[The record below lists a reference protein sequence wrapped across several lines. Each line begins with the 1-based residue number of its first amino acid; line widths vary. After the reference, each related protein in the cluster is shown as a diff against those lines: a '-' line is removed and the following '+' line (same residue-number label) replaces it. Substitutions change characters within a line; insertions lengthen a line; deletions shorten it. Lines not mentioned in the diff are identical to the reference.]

1 MKFNSNSKDPT
12 VPTRAEEEASMKQLE
27 KYATQAEDR
36 GSYQRAVDKN
46 KKEVAAAEAYRKK
59 IDRSLGVTPKVTA
72 AVTATPK
79 VRPQVKPRKET
90 QEEFIMRTLWETS
103 DTDMPKPEHMNDMNI
118 VKEENWKKPPE
129 QWDGYHNLSNDQKQ
143 QSVAWNS
150 HLDTARR
157 PRTPEDRRDALDT
170 KRMLIRTYNNPR
182 LKKSMGEDELK
193 IINKHPSQLKAVAA
207 EVAEATKAKA
217 ETILRPIYNPEPVIS
232 SKEYIEKNSQLA
244 PGISEELM
252 KLNAD
257 IRKNTNY
264 VLGDET
270 ERSESRMESN
280 NTNKEETSNDM

>member
-27 KYATQAEDR
+27 KYATQPNST
-36 GSYQRAVDKN
+36 GMFKAVVKQN
-46 KKEVAAAEAYRKK
+46 EVARKAYRNK
-59 IDRSLGVTPKVTA
+59 IDRSLGVTPRVTA

-193 IINKHPSQLKAVAA
+193 IINKHPSQLKAAA
-207 EVAEATKAKA
+207 TEVAEATKAKA
-217 ETILRPIYNPEPVIS
+217 ETIIRPIYNPEPVIS
-232 SKEYIEKNSQLA
+232 SKDYIEKNSQLA

-252 KLNAD
+252 RLNAD

>member
-27 KYATQAEDR
+27 KYATQPNST
-36 GSYQRAVDKN
+36 GMFKAVVKQN
-46 KKEVAAAEAYRKK
+46 EVARKAYRNK

-193 IINKHPSQLKAVAA
+193 IINKHPSQLKAAA
-207 EVAEATKAKA
+207 TEVAEATKAKA
-217 ETILRPIYNPEPVIS
+217 ETIIRPIYNPEPVIS

-252 KLNAD
+252 RLNAD

>member
-27 KYATQAEDR
+27 KYATQPNST
-36 GSYQRAVDKN
+36 GMFKAVVKQN
-46 KKEVAAAEAYRKK
+46 EVARKAYRNK

-193 IINKHPSQLKAVAA
+193 IINKHPSQLKAAA
-207 EVAEATKAKA
+207 TEVAEATKAKA
-217 ETILRPIYNPEPVIS
+217 ETIIRPIYNPEPVIS
-232 SKEYIEKNSQLA
+232 SKDYIEKNSQLA

-252 KLNAD
+252 RLNAD

>member
-27 KYATQAEDR
+27 KYATQPNST
-36 GSYQRAVDKN
+36 GMFKAVVKQN
-46 KKEVAAAEAYRKK
+46 EVARKAYRNK

-143 QSVAWNS
+143 QSVAWDS

-182 LKKSMGEDELK
+182 LRKSMADDELK
-193 IINKHPSQLKAVAA
+193 IINRHPSQLKAVAA

>member
-27 KYATQAEDR
+27 KYATQPNST
-36 GSYQRAVDKN
+36 GMFKAVVKQN
-46 KKEVAAAEAYRKK
+46 EVARKAYRNK

-143 QSVAWNS
+143 QSVAWDS

-157 PRTPEDRRDALDT
+157 PRTAEERRDALDT
-170 KRMLIRTYNNPR
+170 KRMLNKTYNNPR
-182 LKKSMGEDELK
+182 LRKSMADDELK
-193 IINKHPSQLKAVAA
+193 IINRHPSQLKAVAA

-217 ETILRPIYNPEPVIS
+217 ETIIRPIYNPEPEMS
-232 SKEYIEKNSQLA
+232 SKEYIRKNSQLA
-244 PGISEELM
+244 PGISEELIR
-252 KLNAD
+252 LNAD
-257 IRKNTNY
+257 IRKNIDY

-270 ERSESRMESN
+270 ERSESRMERN

>member
-27 KYATQAEDR
+27 KYATQPNST
-36 GSYQRAVDKN
+36 GMFKAVVKQN
-46 KKEVAAAEAYRKK
+46 EVARKAYRNK

-193 IINKHPSQLKAVAA
+193 IINKHPSQLKAAA
-207 EVAEATKAKA
+207 TEVAEATKAKA
-217 ETILRPIYNPEPVIS
+217 ETIIRPIYNPEPVIS

>member
-12 VPTRAEEEASMKQLE
+12 VPTRAEEEASMKQLK

-59 IDRSLGVTPKVTA
+59 IDRSLGVTP
-72 AVTATPK
+72 AVTAIPK
-79 VRPQVKPRKET
+79 VKPQVKPRKET
-90 QEEFIMRTLWETS
+90 QEEFIMRTLWETT
-103 DTDMPKPEHMNDMNI
+103 DTTMPKPEHMNDMNI

-217 ETILRPIYNPEPVIS
+217 ETIIRPIYNPEPEMS
-232 SKEYIEKNSQLA
+232 SKEYIRKNSQLA
-244 PGISEELM
+244 PGISEELIR
-252 KLNAD
+252 LNAD
-257 IRKNTNY
+257 IRKNIDY

-270 ERSESRMESN
+270 ERSESRMERN

>member
-27 KYATQAEDR
+27 KYATQPNST
-36 GSYQRAVDKN
+36 GMFKAVVKQN
-46 KKEVAAAEAYRKK
+46 EVARKAYRNK

-193 IINKHPSQLKAVAA
+193 IINKHPSQLKAAA
-207 EVAEATKAKA
+207 TEVAEATKAKA
-217 ETILRPIYNPEPVIS
+217 ETIIRPIYNPEPVIS
-232 SKEYIEKNSQLA
+232 SKDYIEKNSQLA

>member
-27 KYATQAEDR
+27 KYATQPNST
-36 GSYQRAVDKN
+36 GMFKAVVKQN
-46 KKEVAAAEAYRKK
+46 EVARKAYRNK

-193 IINKHPSQLKAVAA
+193 IINKHPSQLKAAA
-207 EVAEATKAKA
+207 TEVAEATKAKA

>member
-27 KYATQAEDR
+27 KYATQPNST
-36 GSYQRAVDKN
+36 GMFKAVVKQN
-46 KKEVAAAEAYRKK
+46 EVARKAYRNK

>member
-27 KYATQAEDR
+27 KYATQPNST
-36 GSYQRAVDKN
+36 GMFKAVVKQN
-46 KKEVAAAEAYRKK
+46 EVARKAYRNK

-143 QSVAWNS
+143 QSVAWDS

-157 PRTPEDRRDALDT
+157 PRTAEERRDALDT

-193 IINKHPSQLKAVAA
+193 IINKHPSQLKAAA
-207 EVAEATKAKA
+207 TEVAEATKAKA
-217 ETILRPIYNPEPVIS
+217 ETIIRPIYNPEPVIS
-232 SKEYIEKNSQLA
+232 SKDYIEKNSQLA

-252 KLNAD
+252 RLNAD